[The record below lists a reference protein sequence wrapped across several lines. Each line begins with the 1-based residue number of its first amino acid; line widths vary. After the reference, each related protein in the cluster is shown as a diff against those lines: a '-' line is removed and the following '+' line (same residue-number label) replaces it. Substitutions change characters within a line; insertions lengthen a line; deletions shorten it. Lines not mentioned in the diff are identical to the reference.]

1 MRQQIIYPKNLAW
14 VVLFLC
20 SIDTLANTHRSTL
33 DNKTPQKQE
42 AVFYGNPL
50 LLNNK
55 SLSYGAFSISSKG
68 VLVVVKGNPKTAAP
82 ESIPFRIYLLRNGHA
97 VQEGASDVRQSVQSI
112 EVESVLAV
120 AKFGDEIVIEPT
132 RKSDAPAK
140 RIIRLNP
147 FFNSDLLSVFR
158 KGKNGC

>member
-1 MRQQIIYPKNLAW
+1 MKKLINA
-14 VVLFLC
+14 VLFLC
-20 SIDTLANTHRSTL
+20 FGAVSVLCVGKS
-33 DNKTPQKQE
+33 TPQKQE

-50 LLNNK
+50 LLNNQ

-68 VLVVVKGNPKTAAP
+68 VLAVVKGNPKTAAP
-82 ESIPFRIYLLRNGHA
+82 ERIPFRIYLLRNGRA
-97 VQEGASDVRQSVQSI
+97 VQEGASDIRRSVQSI

-132 RKSDAPAK
+132 RKSDVRAK
-140 RIIRLNP
+140 RVIRLNP

-158 KGKNGC
+158 KGKDGC